1 MKEEKEKTN
10 KRREKKERNIL
21 KLKENGI
28 TLIALVIT
36 IIVLLILVGVTLST
50 LSGQDGILT
59 KATTAADKTNKEAI
73 KEKIQLEIFD
83 CYDNNNDFSM
93 DKLQGKLSK
102 KYENVKY
109 YANGSIILPI
119 DKYFAM
125 IKEENGNIV
134 IEVEEKE
141 EKFDL
146 AEEKVIDVVLGNLE
160 DFKNFKESVNNGE
173 DYTGKIIK
181 QTADIDMGGAQ
192 NESWTSIGTKAHPF
206 NGTYDGGKHSIKN
219 LYIRSEEQA
228 ETIGLFGYN
237 TGTIKN
243 VIIESGTIEA
253 NATNVGAICGW
264 NKGGTIERCLNNAT
278 ISGQSLAVGAICAVT
293 EGGIIKQCCNSS
305 DITITSSEKY
315 ACAAGICGCTSSTDS
330 VYSIEECY
338 NTGDITVV
346 ESNGHPN
353 CSASG
358 IMSLCYSGRVSS
370 CYNTGTIKLRSEC
383 STDVCPVS
391 AGIVGQFNGA
401 VSALTNCYNAG
412 NIIIE
417 TENEKGEKNRI
428 ASIIGFFG
436 EIVKTPVSNCFWATG
451 TASKGIGQIVGEQ
464 TDTTEEKSVE
474 ELKKLTG
481 DELGDAFTSDT
492 IRN

>member
-1 MKEEKEKTN
+1 MGEREEIKNRDVK
-10 KRREKKERNIL
+10 KRAENADKGKKKAKI
-21 KLKENGI
+21 KGI

-146 AEEKVIDVVLGNLE
+146 AEEKVIDVVIESLE
-160 DFKNFKESVNNGE
+160 DFKKFEESVNNGD

-192 NESWTSIGTKAHPF
+192 NGSWTPIGTKDRPF
-206 NGTYDGGKHSIKN
+206 NGTYDGGEHSIKN
-219 LYIRSEEQA
+219 LYIKSEEQA
-228 ETIGLFGYN
+228 EIIGLFGYN

-253 NATNVGAICGW
+253 NATNVGAICAW

-278 ISGQSLAVGAICAVT
+278 ISGKGKFF
-293 EGGIIKQCCNSS
+293 GGICSEVETGMIKQCHNLGNVTLTTKR
-305 DITITSSEKY
+305 I
-315 ACAAGICGCTSSTDS
+315 
-330 VYSIEECY
+330 VYWCWWNLWS
-338 NTGDITVV
+338 
-346 ESNGHPN
+346 
-353 CSASG
+353 
-358 IMSLCYSGRVSS
+358 R
-370 CYNTGTIKLRSEC
+370 
-383 STDVCPVS
+383 
-391 AGIVGQFNGA
+391 
-401 VSALTNCYNAG
+401 
-412 NIIIE
+412 
-417 TENEKGEKNRI
+417 
-428 ASIIGFFG
+428 
-436 EIVKTPVSNCFWATG
+436 
-451 TASKGIGQIVGEQ
+451 
-464 TDTTEEKSVE
+464 KSHY
-474 ELKKLTG
+474 L
-481 DELGDAFTSDT
+481 FY
-492 IRN
+492 